1 MTGSLRVFITPGC
14 MDQIYLNKGVLECVF
29 VKFSSLLQGCIY
41 IKRNHAYRF
50 AVTLTMK
57 LQHRASCFETL
68 HCMPGT

>member
-1 MTGSLRVFITPGC
+1 MTESLRVFITPGC

-41 IKRNHAYRF
+41 IERNHAYRF

-57 LQHRASCFETL
+57 L
-68 HCMPGT
+68 